1 LTSGGPL
8 WDSRRTRSIAPGM
21 KVLAR
26 SLTFCGILFV
36 VTALAPAQD
45 FVTAQEFFGKVS
57 AKFTTIKDYSC
68 DFTYSKDETV
78 SSGKLYYRAPNLVR
92 MDYTTP
98 KGQVVLM
105 DGEKLQILIPSLSL
119 ILEQVFSKKTARA
132 DIGTE
137 RALRMLSEG
146 FDVAYLDKPDLVP
159 LESGSREQV
168 TKLRLTRRLASEMY
182 REVILSIS
190 KDLLIRRWEGKLE
203 DRTSVVM
210 DYAGI
215 RLNQNLPAS
224 KFKEEA
230 WPEANVYT
238 DFLTGG

>member
-1 LTSGGPL
+1 
-8 WDSRRTRSIAPGM
+8 M

-26 SLTFCGILFV
+26 SLTFFGFLLV

-45 FVTAQEFFGKVS
+45 YVTAQEFFGKVS
-57 AKFTTIKDYSC
+57 AKFGTIKDYSC
-68 DFTYSKDETV
+68 DFTYTKDDAV
-78 SSGKLYYRAPNLVR
+78 SSGKLYFRVPNLVR
-92 MDYTTP
+92 LDFAAP

-119 ILEQVFSKKTARA
+119 ILEQAFTKKTARA
-132 DIGTE
+132 DMVTE
-137 RALRMLSEG
+137 RGLRMLSEG
-146 FDVAYLDKPDLVP
+146 FDIAYLDKPDLVP
-159 LESGSREQV
+159 LETGSKEQV

-210 DYAGI
+210 DYVSI

-238 DFLTGG
+238 DFLTGN